1 MRARNNAA
9 AQPRSIKHRFE
20 AFPTPNRFSFRRGDL
35 IFLKLG
41 HHGGV
46 IFTHVVKPFS
56 TPHFSVRR
64 EQQTGW

>member
-1 MRARNNAA
+1 MVRSVNRGYANAA
-9 AQPRSIKHRFE
+9 ARAVSNAEPVFVS
-20 AFPTPNRFSFRRGDL
+20 AGDL

-64 EQQTGW
+64 EQQTGC

>member
-1 MRARNNAA
+1 MPQRA
-9 AQPRSIKHRFE
+9 P
-20 AFPTPNRFSFRRGDL
+20 FPTPNRFSFRRGDL

-64 EQQTGW
+64 EQQTGC